1 MFVTN
6 DNTLLASQK
15 GTNDFV
21 LNIESNIQGQLQGTI
36 QFDYLHQHF
45 ECSVTMSASDIKIK
59 SLFPFRGLVTA
70 APFIP
75 SYDITQSGY
84 VTFEDSISKKGNQQ
98 LVWLILDIIHLYNLS
113 RLKLSSIKE
122 VYDEV
127 FLVAQKNDPSLTY
140 GKINPH
146 QTINEQYT
154 ELLKK
159 KLKRKHKHDY
169 TTAIGLLASVQNLIL
184 Q

>member
-6 DNTLLASQK
+6 DNTLLESQK

-21 LNIESNIQGQLQGTI
+21 LNIESSNQGQLQGII

-45 ECSVTMSASDIKIK
+45 ECSVTISASDIKIK

-70 APFIP
+70 APSIP
-75 SYDITQSGY
+75 SYDIKQSGY
-84 VTFEDSISKKGNQQ
+84 VTFDDAISKKGNQQ

-127 FLVAQKNDPSLTY
+127 FLIAQKNDPNISY

-146 QTINEQYT
+146 QTMNEKYT

-159 KLKRKHKHDY
+159 KLKIKHKHDY

>member
-1 MFVTN
+1 MFVAN
-6 DNTLLASQK
+6 DNASLDTQK
-15 GTNDFV
+15 VTQDFV
-21 LNIESNIQGQLQGTI
+21 LETQSHNNHQLQGSL

-45 ECSVTMSASDIKIK
+45 ECTFNISASDIKLK
-59 SLFPFRGLVTA
+59 SVFPFKGLVTA
-70 APFIP
+70 APTIP
-75 SYDITQSGY
+75 SYDITQTGY
-84 VTFEDSISKKGNQQ
+84 LTNNDVISKKGNQQ
-98 LVWLILDIIHLYNLS
+98 IVWLILDIIHLYNLS